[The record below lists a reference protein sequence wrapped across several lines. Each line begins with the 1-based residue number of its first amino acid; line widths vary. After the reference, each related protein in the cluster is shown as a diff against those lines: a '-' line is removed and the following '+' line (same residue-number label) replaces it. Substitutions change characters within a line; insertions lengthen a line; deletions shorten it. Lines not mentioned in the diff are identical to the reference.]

1 MATPNDR
8 VYSKEH
14 EWAKIDGNTA
24 IIGISDHAQ
33 DALGDI
39 VFVEMPKVGAELKQF
54 AEFGVVES
62 VKTVSTLYSPMSG
75 KVTEINPDL
84 ASKPEIINEDPYEK
98 GWIIKLAISSAD
110 EKSKLLSS
118 EQYEAFLSSSK

>member
-1 MATPNDR
+1 MSIKSDR
-8 VYSKEH
+8 LYSKEH
-14 EWAKIDGNTA
+14 EWAKIEGSSAT
-24 IIGISDHAQ
+24 IGITDHAQ

-39 VFVEMPKVGAELKQF
+39 VFVEMPKIGAELKQF

-62 VKTVSTLYSPMSG
+62 VKTVSTLYCPLSG

-84 ASKPEIINEDPYEK
+84 SSKPEIINEDPYEK
-98 GWIIKLAISSAD
+98 GWIIKLALSSAD